1 MSVTFGLAIENF
13 TSAAKNPDLAELVAY
28 AVRGERLGFRSLW
41 AWDHLFL
48 GSRQPFPCFEA
59 LMTLTAL
66 TAHTRQMTLGT
77 GVLVLPIRDPALLAK
92 QAATLNEVSG
102 GRLCLGVAAGW
113 YEREF
118 AATGTPYERRGRL
131 FERNLEIC
139 YRLWGAEEV
148 TGEWDDLRF
157 RRVRMLPRPEARP
170 TVLIGGYVDRVL
182 RRVATRGDGWL
193 TYFYTAEAFARSWT
207 KILGFAA
214 DAGRDPGQL
223 ANVAQLP
230 ICIDDS
236 YEAADRK
243 IGPFLAEYF
252 DTPEW
257 SDATPESAI
266 RGTPEQCAQQLAAHI
281 EAGAQHIALI
291 PHRYEISQL
300 ERFAGEV
307 APLLGDPLVP
317 AGADRFPSGAAR

>member
-1 MSVTFGLAIENF
+1 VENF
-13 TSAAKNPDLAELVAY
+13 TSTVKHPDLAELVAY
-28 AVRGERLGFRSLW
+28 AVRGEQLGFRSLW

-59 LMTLTAL
+59 LMTLSTLA
-66 TAHTRQMTLGT
+66 AHTREITLGT

-102 GRLCLGVAAGW
+102 GRLCLGVATGW

-118 AATGTPYERRGRL
+118 AATGTPYARRGKL

-139 YRLWGAEEV
+139 YRLWGSDEV
-148 TGEWDDLRF
+148 SGEWDDLHF
-157 RRVRMLPRPEARP
+157 RRVRMLPRPQPRP
-170 TVLIGGYVDRVL
+170 RVLIGGYVDRVL
-182 RRVATRGDGWL
+182 QRVATRGDGWL
-193 TYFYTAEAFARSWT
+193 TYFYPAEAFAKSWA

-214 DAGRDPGQL
+214 DAGRDPGEL
-223 ANVAQLP
+223 SNVAQLP

-236 YEAADRK
+236 YETADRK

-281 EAGAQHIALI
+281 EAGAQHIALV
-291 PHRYEISQL
+291 PYRYETGQL
-300 ERFAGEV
+300 ERFANEV
-307 APLLGDPLVP
+307 APLLGDSCALT
-317 AGADRFPSGAAR
+317 AAIR